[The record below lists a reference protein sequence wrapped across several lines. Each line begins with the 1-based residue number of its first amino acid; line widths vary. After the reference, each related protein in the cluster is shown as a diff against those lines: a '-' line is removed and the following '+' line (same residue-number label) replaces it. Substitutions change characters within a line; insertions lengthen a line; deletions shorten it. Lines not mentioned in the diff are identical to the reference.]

1 MSTSIN
7 SNIPALVAQSNL
19 RLAGAGASRSIAA
32 LSSGKRIIRAA
43 DDVSGLS
50 IGTVLRTNVSTLK
63 TALGNTRQANS
74 LLQIADGGLSS
85 IGEILQRQASLA
97 TQAKSGS
104 LSDTER
110 GFLNQEFT
118 ALTAEI
124 DRLVSSTKFNQVVL
138 LDGSLNDANAVVSDT
153 RTGDTDADGNAAS
166 TDTGD
171 ALGVNRTV
179 TTAAPNFGDTIVTS
193 LDLSNGAA
201 NGGIF
206 NNADFIGKLDSID
219 VTYTAANTVLVEFR
233 VGDITYTG
241 TLTTTA
247 GGTVSFDGVSDV
259 TNAAA
264 GGSFDVVFG
273 TQTAAVTSQSLADD
287 FGDRIRAAFST
298 VTIFQNRIVSSFRD
312 DITGTIY
319 DSSGTT
325 TIGDLQGA
333 TVQLQLE
340 DFSDVNVESVLVKAP
355 TGGGTQGTIE
365 VVINGEIYRNNT
377 IAGGTVG
384 AGATLTL
391 TSTANQD
398 HTLIFTNGAAAAL
411 DFSSEENAT
420 YVQAALEK
428 AFGVKQGGSALQ
440 FQIGSTSNEIIRVAI
455 KNASTN
461 SLFDGQSLSVNTA
474 DNAAAALTQI
484 NIAISTVTSLR
495 ADVGALQ
502 SRFDYAAASI
512 ETAIQNQDAAR
523 GLFLDADVADES
535 TKFSNA
541 QVLLQASISVLA
553 QANQL
558 PQNLLKL
565 IG

>member
-7 SNIPALVAQSNL
+7 SNISALVAQSNL
-19 RLAGAGASRSIAA
+19 RLAGGAASRSIAA

-43 DDVSGLS
+43 DDVAGLS

-118 ALTAEI
+118 SLTAEI
-124 DRLVSSTKFNQVVL
+124 DRLVTSTKFNQVVL
-138 LDGSLNDANAVVSDT
+138 LDGSLNDAARVVSDT
-153 RTGDTDADGNAAS
+153 RTGDTDADGNVAS

-171 ALGVNRTV
+171 ALGLDRTL
-179 TTAAPNFGDTIVTS
+179 TSAAVNFGDSLVTALA
-193 LDLSNGAA
+193 LDNTA
-201 NGGIF
+201 NTGVF
-206 NNADFIGKLDSID
+206 NNADFIGTLDQIQ
-219 VTYTAANTVLVEFR
+219 VTYIASNNVLLEVT
-233 VGDITYTG
+233 VGDIAYT
-241 TLTTTA
+241 LNIADTTA
-247 GGTVSFDGVSDV
+247 GTATAAMIGVSNI
-259 TNAAA
+259 TNAVA
-264 GGSFDVVFG
+264 GGGFDI
-273 TQTAAVTSQSLADD
+273 TLIAQTAAVTSQALADD
-287 FGDRIRAAFST
+287 YAERIRTAFST
-298 VTIFQNRIVSSFRD
+298 VTVFQNRILSSYD
-312 DITGTIY
+312 DDAAGIVY

-325 TIGDLQGA
+325 IIGDLQA
-333 TVQLQLE
+333 SSVQLQLE
-340 DFSDVNVESVLVKAP
+340 DFSDVNVESVSVVAP
-355 TGGGTQGTIE
+355 TGGGTLATIE
-365 VVINGEIYRNNT
+365 VVINGEIYRNT
-377 IAGGTVG
+377 AIAGGTVG
-384 AGATLTL
+384 AAATLTL

-398 HTLIFTNGAAAAL
+398 HTLIFTNSATAL
-411 DFSSEENAT
+411 DFSSEENAS
-420 YVQAALEK
+420 YVKTALEE

-440 FQIGSTSNEIIRVAI
+440 FQIGSTSNEIIAVGVQS
-455 KNASTN
+455 ASSE
-461 SLFDGQSLSVNTA
+461 SLFDGLSLSVDSSA
-474 DNAAAALTQI
+474 NAAEALTQI
-484 NIAISTVTSLR
+484 NVAITSVTSLR
-495 ADVGALQ
+495 ATVGALQ

-523 GLFLDADVADES
+523 GLFLDADVAEES